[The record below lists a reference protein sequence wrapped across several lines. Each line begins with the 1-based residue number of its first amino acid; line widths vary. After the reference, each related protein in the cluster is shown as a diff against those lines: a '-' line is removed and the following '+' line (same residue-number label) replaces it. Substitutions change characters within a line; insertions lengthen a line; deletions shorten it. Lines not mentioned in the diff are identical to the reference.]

1 MQMTTL
7 MYRMSVA
14 KFLVDL
20 CQSFVN
26 IIFSAL
32 ALHDAY
38 NGNYLYLPD
47 EQLEESDT
55 VRAVSGF
62 TYLMAALIAPVV
74 SAYLLW
80 MKWSYKTKLYAEQKG
95 GLLGLPVCQKSHVV
109 TDNRDGSGFMSFPV
123 GRVVEIPPQ
132 QSAQKPS
139 ASIGPGEAGAPAPST
154 RQAPFKPSI

>member
-1 MQMTTL
+1 VLVAINLYCVAVGAVLVLATHDEEKVLNYDEKTMQMTTL

-74 SAYLLW
+74 SGRLPKLL
-80 MKWSYKTKLYAEQKG
+80 SFT
-95 GLLGLPVCQKSHVV
+95 GLCFCIPLAATLPSPA
-109 TDNRDGSGFMSFPV
+109 GFV
-123 GRVVEIPPQ
+123 HARE
-132 QSAQKPS
+132 
-139 ASIGPGEAGAPAPST
+139 APAALSPL
-154 RQAPFKPSI
+154 PP